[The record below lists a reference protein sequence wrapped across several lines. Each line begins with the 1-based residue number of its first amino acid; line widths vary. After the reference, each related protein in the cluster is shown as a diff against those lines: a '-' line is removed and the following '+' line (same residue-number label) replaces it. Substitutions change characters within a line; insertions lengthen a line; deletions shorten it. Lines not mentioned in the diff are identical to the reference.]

1 MNQSDFTDWKRH
13 PVTQIIFSQLNQ
25 RIADLQEIL
34 GDSAGL
40 NPREDV
46 VLVGAIK
53 AYKDM
58 INIEYEDPPE
68 GAK

>member
-1 MNQSDFTDWKRH
+1 MNQADFTDWKRH

-58 INIEYEDPPE
+58 INIEYEDQPE

>member
-1 MNQSDFTDWKRH
+1 LNSKDFYDWKRH
-13 PVTQIIFSQLNQ
+13 PVTQIIFSQLDA
-25 RIADLQEIL
+25 RIKDLQEIL

-58 INIEYEDPPE
+58 INIEYEGEEP
-68 GAK
+68 K